1 MTVMR
6 KSVKKSVPIETKR
19 VRVAIRCRPAFKTEI
34 DDCAGKFAA
43 VVNTINDESGIGRV
57 FLKNA
62 IQGGSKSREFAF
74 DYAFGP
80 DHDQGVVFEAVAE
93 PIISDF
99 LDGRNGTLFA
109 YGQTGTGKVS
119 AWKLC

>member
-1 MTVMR
+1 MR

-34 DDCAGKFAA
+34 DDCAGKFAE
-43 VVNTINDESGIGRV
+43 VVNAINDESGVGRV